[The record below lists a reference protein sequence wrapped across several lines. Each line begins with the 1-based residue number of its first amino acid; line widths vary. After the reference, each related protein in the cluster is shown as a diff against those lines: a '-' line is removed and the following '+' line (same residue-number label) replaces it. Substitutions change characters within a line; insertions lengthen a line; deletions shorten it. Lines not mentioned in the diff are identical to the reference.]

1 MGLLKSLAMP
11 LGWVLLLVAVGLLL
25 MRLGRGKRSAKAGWW
40 LILVGFVVLLAA
52 SLEPVAN
59 GLAYS
64 LEHRYAAPTPEVLA
78 TVDAI
83 VVLGCGAY
91 PSGNL
96 RQEAELTQGAF
107 PRVIRG
113 VQYFKDSGADV
124 LAFCGGADWP
134 DEESEAE
141 VMRAMAVSLGVA
153 EDRIVIEPTSRNTME
168 NAMNLAAILPKGEGR
183 RIGVVTSATHMMRSV
198 WVFERVFPQDTI
210 VPMPVYFTYDPSRSF
225 GGRIRP
231 SVGNLE
237 KTTVAL
243 HEWIGILWYA
253 LRY

>member
-1 MGLLKSLAMP
+1 
-11 LGWVLLLVAVGLLL
+11 
-25 MRLGRGKRSAKAGWW
+25 
-40 LILVGFVVLLAA
+40 LILAGFVVLLAA

-64 LEHRYAAPTPEVLA
+64 LEHRYAVPTPEVLA
-78 TVDAI
+78 TVDVIA
-83 VVLGCGAY
+83 VLGCGAY
-91 PSGNL
+91 PSGDL
-96 RQEAELTQGAF
+96 RKEAELTEGAF

-141 VMRAMAVSLGVA
+141 VMRTMAVSLGVA
-153 EDRIVIEPTSRNTME
+153 EDKIVIEPTSRNTME
-168 NAMNLAAILPKGEGR
+168 NVANLAAILPKGKGR
-183 RIGVVTSATHMMRSV
+183 RIGVVTSATHMMRSL
-198 WVFERVFPQDTI
+198 WVFQRVFPQDTI